1 MGDSRVD
8 AVQRGSEKEGR
19 GRVDRKR
26 GGLITHPLAVE
37 CDGESV
43 CNMPETEGGGRW
55 EAGMTLEISGTRVD
69 RNQATRTLR
78 EMVVENQGRGHAH
91 HGWGVGQWDRVGE
104 GQGNSLQQFQGRV
117 LPGSL
122 G

>member
-1 MGDSRVD
+1 MGLR
-8 AVQRGSEKEGR
+8 KGR
-19 GRVDRKR
+19 RRAGGQKAE
-26 GGLITHPLAVE
+26 GLITHPLAVE

-43 CNMPETEGGGRW
+43 CNMPETEGGGHW
-55 EAGMTLEISGTRVD
+55 EAGMALEFSGTTVD

-78 EMVVENQGRGHAH
+78 ETVVENQGRGRAH
-91 HGWGVGQWDRVGE
+91 HGWGVGRWDRVGE
-104 GQGNSLQQFQGRV
+104 GQENSLQQLQGRV